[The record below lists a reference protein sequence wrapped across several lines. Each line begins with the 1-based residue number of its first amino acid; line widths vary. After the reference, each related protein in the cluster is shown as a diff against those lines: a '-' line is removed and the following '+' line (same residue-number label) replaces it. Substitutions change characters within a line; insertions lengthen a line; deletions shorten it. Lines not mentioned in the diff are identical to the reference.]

1 MGSGRLN
8 LGFRRPDLGCGRPA
22 MRSLRL
28 DLGSS
33 RHDLG
38 FWRPDLESGRPD
50 LGMVDVENETRLD
63 TRLSKSRAGVQG
75 Q

>member
-1 MGSGRLN
+1 MGSGGLN
-8 LGFRRPDLGCGRPA
+8 LGSRRPDLE
-22 MRSLRL
+22 
-28 DLGSS
+28 SS

-50 LGMVDVENETRLD
+50 LGMVDVENETRPD
-63 TRLSKSRAGVQG
+63 TWLSKSRAGVQG